1 MKPTLHKLIHLLGPT
16 ASGKSALAETLQAEF
31 NLELVSI
38 DSAQVYRGFD
48 IGSAK
53 PDPITRQRCHYHLI
67 DRVDPGQPFS
77 TADFVAAVDRA
88 CADIRARGRVPLI
101 VGGTML
107 VHQAL
112 TRGLSTLP
120 AADPALR
127 VRLAAELD
135 ALGSTALHTRLAS
148 IDPAAAAR
156 IHPNDPQRI
165 LRALEVHALTGQPLS
180 LLQQAWQAPAPD
192 RGQRLTLA
200 LMPADRAALHQRIAE
215 RFDAM
220 LAAGFLDEVRGLMQR
235 ADYDPALPAF
245 RAVGYRQAIAH
256 LRGETD
262 VARFRQQAI
271 EATRQLAKRQLTW
284 LRKLPECRVLEGST
298 AEILEAARAAL
309 RDFLDGPDP
318 ATGIAP
324 R

>member
-1 MKPTLHKLIHLLGPT
+1 MKSPVIHLLGPT
-16 ASGKSALAETLQAEF
+16 ASGKSALAEALQAEF
-31 NLELVSI
+31 DLELVSI
-38 DSAQVYRGFD
+38 DSAQVYRGLD

-53 PDPITRQRCHYHLI
+53 PDPATQARCRYHLL
-67 DRVDPGQPFS
+67 DRVDPGQPWS
-77 TADFVAAVDRA
+77 TADFVTAVEAATA
-88 CADIRARGRVPLI
+88 AISARGRVPLI

-112 TRGLSTLP
+112 TRGLSALP

-127 VRLAAELD
+127 ADLLAELE
-135 ALGSTALHTRLAS
+135 ALGSPALHRRLAD
-148 IDPAAAAR
+148 IDPAAAER

-165 LRALEVHALTGQPLS
+165 LRALEVHALTGQALS
-180 LLQQAWQAPAPD
+180 SLQQAWRAAPSAD
-192 RGQRLTLA
+192 RPRLTLA
-200 LMPADRAALHQRIAE
+200 LIPADRAVLHQRIAE

-220 LAAGFLDEVRGLMQR
+220 LAAGLLEEVRGLMR
-235 ADYDPALPAF
+235 RPDFDPALPAF

-262 VARFRQQAI
+262 FDGFRQRGI

-284 LRKLPECRVLEGST
+284 LRKLPDLCVLDGSP
-298 AEILEAARAAL
+298 ADVLARARREVAA
-309 RDFLDGPDP
+309 FL
-318 ATGIAP
+318 AEV

>member
-1 MKPTLHKLIHLLGPT
+1 VIHLLGPT

-31 NLELVSI
+31 DLELVSI

-53 PDPITRQRCHYHLI
+53 PDPATRERCRYHLI
-67 DRVDPGQPFS
+67 DVAEASRPWS
-77 TADFVAAVDRA
+77 TADFVTATEQAIAAIHR
-88 CADIRARGRVPLI
+88 RGRVPLV

-112 TRGLSTLP
+112 TRGLSALP
-120 AADPALR
+120 AADPMLR
-127 VRLAAELD
+127 AQLAAEL
-135 ALGSTALHTRLAS
+135 ASQGSAALHRRLAEV
-148 IDPAAAAR
+148 DPVAAGR

-165 LRALEVHALTGQPLS
+165 LRALEVHALTGEPLS
-180 LLQQAWQAPAPD
+180 ALQRAWQAPAPD
-192 RGQRLTLA
+192 RGPRLTLA
-200 LMPADRAALHQRIAE
+200 LRPADRALLHQRIAD

-235 ADYDPALPAF
+235 ADFDPTLPAY
-245 RAVGYRQAIAH
+245 RAVGYRQAIEH
-256 LRGETD
+256 LQGGTD
-262 VARFRQQAI
+262 FATFRQRGI

-284 LRKLPECRVLEGST
+284 LRKLPGLTVLDGSP
-298 AEILEAARAAL
+298 AEVLARARVEITA
-309 RDFLDGPDP
+309 FLADP
-318 ATGIAP
+318 GRSTVAT

>member
-1 MKPTLHKLIHLLGPT
+1 MTTAVIHLLGPT
-16 ASGKSALAETLQAEF
+16 ASGKSALAEALQAEF
-31 NLELVSI
+31 DLELVSI

-53 PDPITRQRCHYHLI
+53 PDPATRARCRYHLI
-67 DRVDPGQPFS
+67 DVADAGQPWS
-77 TADFVAAVDRA
+77 TADFVSAADEA
-88 CADIRARGRVPLI
+88 MAAIHARGRVPLV

-112 TRGLSTLP
+112 TRGLSELP
-120 AADPALR
+120 SADPALR
-127 VRLAAELD
+127 AALGAEL
-135 ALGSTALHTRLAS
+135 AVLGSTALHARLAAV
-148 IDPAAAAR
+148 DPAAAAR

-180 LLQQAWQAPAPD
+180 ALQRAWQAPAPD
-192 RGQRLTLA
+192 RGPRLTLA
-200 LMPADRAALHQRIAE
+200 LMPSDRAQLHQRIAD

-220 LAAGFLDEVRGLMQR
+220 LAAGLLEEVRGLMQR
-235 ADYDPALPAF
+235 TDFDPELPAY
-245 RAVGYRQAIAH
+245 RAVGYRQAIEH

-262 VARFRQQAI
+262 AAGFRQRGI

-284 LRKLPECRVLEGST
+284 LRKLPDLTVLDGT
-298 AEILEAARAAL
+298 PAEVEARARGEIAA
-309 RDFLDGPDP
+309 FLADP
-318 ATGIAP
+318 GRSPTVAT

>member
-1 MKPTLHKLIHLLGPT
+1 MTTAVIHLLGPT

-31 NLELVSI
+31 DLELVSI

-53 PDPITRQRCHYHLI
+53 PDREIRERCRYHLI
-67 DRVDPGQPFS
+67 DVAEAGQPWS
-77 TADFVAAVDRA
+77 TADFVTASERAIAAIHR
-88 CADIRARGRVPLI
+88 RGRVPLV

-112 TRGLSTLP
+112 TRGLSELP
-120 AADPALR
+120 AADPTLR
-127 VRLAAELD
+127 AVLAAEL
-135 ALGSTALHTRLAS
+135 AATGSAALHARLA
-148 IDPAAAAR
+148 IVDPVAAAR

-180 LLQQAWQAPAPD
+180 ALQTAWQSAAPAQGP
-192 RGQRLTLA
+192 RLTLA
-200 LMPADRAALHQRIAE
+200 LIPADRSLLHQRIAE

-220 LAAGFLDEVRGLMQR
+220 LAAGLIDEVRGLMQR
-235 ADYDPALPAF
+235 SDFDPGLPAY
-245 RAVGYRQAIAH
+245 RAVGYRQALEH

-262 VARFRQQAI
+262 AATFRRRGI

-284 LRKLPECRVLEGST
+284 LRKLPDLTV
-298 AEILEAARAAL
+298 
-309 RDFLDGPDP
+309 LDGTAAEVLIRARTEIAAFLADP
-318 ATGIAP
+318 GRSPALAT

>member
-1 MKPTLHKLIHLLGPT
+1 MKPTPRNVIHLLGPT
-16 ASGKSALAETLQAEF
+16 ASGKSALAEALQAEF
-31 NLELVSI
+31 DLELVSI

-53 PDPITRQRCHYHLI
+53 PDRATQARCRYHLI
-67 DRVDPGQPFS
+67 DQVEAGQPWS
-77 TADFVAAVDRA
+77 TADFVAAVDLA
-88 CADIRARGRVPLI
+88 TAGIQERGHVPLL

-112 TRGLSTLP
+112 TRGLSRLP

-127 VRLAAELD
+127 AALAAELD
-135 ALGSTALHTRLAS
+135 TLGSAALHARLLA
-148 IDPAAAAR
+148 IDPRAAAR

-180 LLQQAWQAPAPD
+180 ALQQAWQAPAPD
-192 RGQRLTLA
+192 RGRRLTLA
-200 LMPADRAALHQRIAE
+200 LMPADRALLHQRIAD

-235 ADYDPALPAF
+235 ADFDAALPAF

-262 VARFRQQAI
+262 FPSFRQQAI

-284 LRKLPECRVLEGST
+284 LRKLPDCRVLDGRP
-298 AEILEAARAAL
+298 AAIHAAARAEVAL
-309 RDFLDGPDP
+309 FLDCPL
-318 ATGIAP
+318 AGIAP